1 MENSSLGKAF
11 SQGVA
16 WFSLLRISSRPIALI
31 QFIVVAR
38 FLLPAEFGI
47 MGMALLVLSL
57 LDMLTTTGYDQA
69 MIHKREDI
77 EDYLDTAWLVSV
89 GRGLL
94 LGFIVYLIA
103 PIAASLF
110 NEHNIT
116 SVLQVLAVIPVVQG
130 FTSPGLIKLEKEL
143 RFEKLA
149 WLESIH
155 SVSVAIVGITFAF
168 FLRSVWALVI
178 AYVLGIV
185 IVTFSSFFMSPYRCK
200 LRFEWVKAC
209 ELWSFGR
216 WILGSKLMHYLF
228 NNGDSWVV
236 GSLLGPQALGLYQ
249 SAYRLGRV
257 PETEFNGV
265 IARVVFPIF
274 VKMRGDVKRLRLAYL
289 RVLQLVM
296 FVSTP
301 VSLGLAVVAHDA
313 VGVLLGERWLP
324 MVPALQV
331 VAVLGWLTSFRSTI
345 GPILRACSRPDLM
358 MKFAIFKVAVLAV
371 LIIPFCIH
379 WGIVGAASAVGIAA
393 ILEAPLLFGSV
404 QAALQVRH
412 IDLLRRL
419 LRNIGPAIAMILIV
433 ILCQRAMLANK
444 SDLIRLVSSVT
455 LGGVGYLSLTL
466 VLDWTLT
473 WGLWEDIKHAV
484 RYSIQPAFKELSV
497 RFSYKDA

>member
-11 SQGVA
+11 SQGLA
-16 WFSLLRISSRPIALI
+16 WFFLLRISSRPIALI
-31 QFIVVAR
+31 QFIIVAR

-47 MGMALLVLSL
+47 MGIALLVLSL

-149 WLESIH
+149 WLGSIH

-178 AYVLGIV
+178 AHVLGIV
-185 IVTFSSFFMSPYRCK
+185 IVTFGSFFVSPYRCK
-200 LRFEWVKAC
+200 FRFEWIKAR
-209 ELWSFGR
+209 ELWGFGR
-216 WILGSKLMHYLF
+216 WILGSWVMHYLV
-228 NNGDSWVV
+228 NNGDRWVV
-236 GSLLGPQALGLYQ
+236 GKLLGPQALGFYQ

-257 PETEFNGV
+257 PVAEFTNV
-265 IARVVFPIF
+265 LARVAFPTF
-274 VKMRGDVKRLRLAYL
+274 VKMQGNVVRLRLGYL
-289 RVLQLVM
+289 RILQLVM

-301 VSLGLAVVAHDA
+301 VSLGMAVVAHDA
-313 VGVLLGERWLP
+313 VEVLLGERWLP
-324 MVPALQV
+324 MVLTLQI
-331 VAVLGWLTSFRSTI
+331 VAVLGWLGSFRSTI

-358 MKFAIFKVAVLAV
+358 MKLA
-371 LIIPFCIH
+371 
-379 WGIVGAASAVGIAA
+379 
-393 ILEAPLLFGSV
+393 LF
-404 QAALQVRH
+404 
-412 IDLLRRL
+412 
-419 LRNIGPAIAMILIV
+419 
-433 ILCQRAMLANK
+433 
-444 SDLIRLVSSVT
+444 
-455 LGGVGYLSLTL
+455 
-466 VLDWTLT
+466 
-473 WGLWEDIKHAV
+473 
-484 RYSIQPAFKELSV
+484 
-497 RFSYKDA
+497 